1 MRAVVTTTYGSPPT
15 VTELDTP
22 TPGPHE
28 VRIEVRASSM
38 NGFDVALASGYLK
51 GLMEHRFPVVLGRDF
66 AGVVD
71 RVGHDVSR
79 FRVGDEVFGVVLT
92 QPLHAGAFADYLV
105 VPQDNNIAAIPAG
118 LDIATAGVL
127 GLAGAAAAA
136 SVEAISLRPGETVLV
151 SGATG
156 GVGALAVQM
165 CTAKGATVIATAA
178 AGAEQTHVR
187 RLGAAHTVDYT
198 DDLAPQVR
206 AIAPDGVHAA
216 LHFAGDGPGLADLV
230 VAGGRFASL
239 LSVGA
244 DQLGGRDVTATSVY
258 ANPERVML
266 DTLAARAVA
275 GQLTIPVQRAYSVDE
290 IPRAFVDF
298 AQGTLGKLA
307 VKIS

>member
-1 MRAVVTTTYGSPPT
+1 MRAVVTTTYGSAPT

-38 NGFDVALASGYLK
+38 NGLDVALASGYLK

-79 FRVGDEVFGVVLT
+79 FRVGDDVFGVVLT

-105 VPQDNNIAAIPAG
+105 VPQDHNIAAIPAG

-127 GLAGAAAAA
+127 GLAGGRGDLPSARRDRAGIRGDRWGGCPRGAD
-136 SVEAISLRPGETVLV
+136 VCGER
-151 SGATG
+151 S
-156 GVGALAVQM
+156 Q
-165 CTAKGATVIATAA
+165 VIATA

-216 LHFAGDGPGLADLV
+216 LHFAGD
-230 VAGGRFASL
+230 
-239 LSVGA
+239 
-244 DQLGGRDVTATSVY
+244 
-258 ANPERVML
+258 
-266 DTLAARAVA
+266 
-275 GQLTIPVQRAYSVDE
+275 
-290 IPRAFVDF
+290 
-298 AQGTLGKLA
+298 
-307 VKIS
+307 